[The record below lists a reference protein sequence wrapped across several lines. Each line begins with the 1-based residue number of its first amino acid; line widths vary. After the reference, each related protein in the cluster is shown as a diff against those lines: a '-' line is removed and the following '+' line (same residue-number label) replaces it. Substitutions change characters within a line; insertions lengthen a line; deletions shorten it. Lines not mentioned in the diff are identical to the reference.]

1 MMPSASMTPAS
12 SAGVRPRHVVPPPRH
27 VVLWSP
33 RHHVPTWI
41 DTYSLTLAGIPA
53 QVAPLPS
60 GPRQTSP
67 RAFSM
72 AAFVHTLTN
81 SSSAAEADG
90 MSQPHGPDIGLP
102 PVALRAPV
110 ALDDS
115 CRTPSAPRPTRPRQ
129 VTPVR
134 AREAEPNGDP
144 NAMTSPNLTPN
155 PASAPPVVLSADVV
169 RTPRARVV
177 ASIMAKAGGEVAAE
191 SPRINRLRLVSATE
205 CAPSS
210 DCPAT
215 TSQGLQRP
223 RSVAALTCYALAPT
237 YRQTHA
243 RITPERGPASARA
256 CHWCGRRAAEW
267 ACLCEH
273 SAVITGTNASGRPV
287 TFDPDPAG
295 YVPACRRCHR
305 SHDAA
310 RTAARRSP
318 LVLTA
323 KPAQPKPRRVARESI
338 PEPEALFATDPTDS
352 TAWSIQ

>member
-1 MMPSASMTPAS
+1 MNNAERPTPERDS
-12 SAGVRPRHVVPPPRH
+12 GVQPRNVVPVPRN

-33 RHHVPTWI
+33 RNQVPTWI
-41 DTYSLTLAGIPA
+41 DTYSLTLAGIP
-53 QVAPLPS
+53 VHVTTLPR
-60 GPRQTSP
+60 GPRRTSP
-67 RAFSM
+67 RASSM
-72 AAFVHTLTN
+72 AAPVHVLAD
-81 SSSAAEADG
+81 SSSAVEAVGSSQSDG
-90 MSQPHGPDIGLP
+90 PGIGLP

-110 ALDDS
+110 ALDGS
-115 CRTPSAPRPTRPRQ
+115 CRTLSAPRPTRPRQ

-134 AREAEPNGDP
+134 TREAEPTPDP
-144 NAMTSPNLTPN
+144 SATTAANLTPN
-155 PASAPPVVLSADVV
+155 PASALVGILAANVV

-177 ASIMAKAGGEVAAE
+177 APILSNPGGEVAAE
-191 SPRINRLRLVSATE
+191 LPGINRLRLVSASE
-205 CAPSS
+205 CAPGG
-210 DCPAT
+210 DCPAR
-215 TSQGLQRP
+215 TSQALQRP

-243 RITPERGPASARA
+243 RITRERGPASARA

-323 KPAQPKPRRVARESI
+323 KPARPKPPHIVRESI
-338 PEPEALFATDPTDS
+338 PEPEPLFATDPSDS